1 MGCVAGALPTRGSY
15 LTALCF
21 FDFTG
26 FADFADFADFA
37 NFAEFAEFADFASFG
52 LRERQFQL
60 KITSPGP

>member
-26 FADFADFADFA
+26 FADFADFA
-37 NFAEFAEFADFASFG
+37 EFADFADFASFG

>member
-21 FDFTG
+21 FDFT
-26 FADFADFADFA
+26 DFADFAD
-37 NFAEFAEFADFASFG
+37 FAEFAEFADFASFG

>member
-37 NFAEFAEFADFASFG
+37 EFAEFADFASFG

>member
-21 FDFTG
+21 FDFT
-26 FADFADFADFA
+26 DFADFADFA
-37 NFAEFAEFADFASFG
+37 TDFAEFAEFADFASFG

>member
-37 NFAEFAEFADFASFG
+37 NFADFAEFAEFASFG

>member
-26 FADFADFADFA
+26 FADFADFA

>member
-21 FDFTG
+21 FDFT
-26 FADFADFADFA
+26 DFTGFADFA
-37 NFAEFAEFADFASFG
+37 NFANFANFAEFADFASFG